1 MSRAEFPLPPGATL
15 RSRRGEEAEIEFDPE
30 SLAADQLVLHLAK
43 TAGLRDVQIQ
53 PPSLDETMAALY
65 RQMGEVGA

>member
-1 MSRAEFPLPPGATL
+1 M
-15 RSRRGEEAEIEFDPE
+15 
-30 SLAADQLVLHLAK
+30 LHLAK